1 MLVLLSGLF
10 QSGSLCSFSCG
21 KFLYLFQWWFLPFC
35 FLPSLFL
42 GLLFEC
48 WVSWTSPSILLSFLF
63 SSCLLPYFLQIYST
77 LVFIFCGYSIFSSF
91 WAYRWWLSEP
101 FSFLNILFSPC
112 YLFFCLFWSFMLEA
126 FLRCLLLLVRDLEY
140 ETKEVGWK
148 FWDYESDLLTLS
160 SIGWLDLDR
169 FLVNHNVSSFRLL
182 LVVVQDPQRKI
193 FQFSAEIQKSGCWLT
208 RNWVGRG

>member
-21 KFLYLFQWWFLPFC
+21 KFLCLFQWCFILFC

-63 SSCLLPYFLQIYST
+63 SSCLCHTFWQIYST

-91 WAYRWWLSEP
+91 WAYRWWFSEP
-101 FSFLNILFSPC
+101 FFFLNNLFPPC

-126 FLRCLLLLVRDLEY
+126 FLKCLLLLVRDLEY

-148 FWDYESDLLTLS
+148 FWDYGSDLLTLS
-160 SIGWLDLDR
+160 SIGWLDLGSV
-169 FLVNHNVSSFRLL
+169 LVNHNVSSFRL
-182 LVVVQDPQRKI
+182 
-193 FQFSAEIQKSGCWLT
+193 
-208 RNWVGRG
+208 

>member
-91 WAYRWWLSEP
+91 WAYQWWFFEP
-101 FSFLNILFSPC
+101 FSFLNNLFPPC

-126 FLRCLLLLVRDLEY
+126 FLRCLLLLVRDL
-140 ETKEVGWK
+140 
-148 FWDYESDLLTLS
+148 
-160 SIGWLDLDR
+160 
-169 FLVNHNVSSFRLL
+169 
-182 LVVVQDPQRKI
+182 
-193 FQFSAEIQKSGCWLT
+193 
-208 RNWVGRG
+208 